1 MKTKK
6 SEEVKEEKKN
16 TQSEFEKKVIE
27 LAEKGLTCE
36 KIGEE
41 LKKQGIHSKEFN
53 KKISQILKEKDLYKN
68 PDLKNVGDKL
78 EKIKKHYEKNKQ
90 DKRAM
95 RERERIFSMFRK
107 LKIYSERKNNKFK
120 TLFLF

>member
-107 LKIYSERKNNKFK
+107 LKIYS
-120 TLFLF
+120 